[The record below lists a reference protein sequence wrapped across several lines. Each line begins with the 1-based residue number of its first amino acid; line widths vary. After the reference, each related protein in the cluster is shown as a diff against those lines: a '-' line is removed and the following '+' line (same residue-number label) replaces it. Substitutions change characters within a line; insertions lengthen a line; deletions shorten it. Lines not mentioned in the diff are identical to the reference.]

1 MNNAL
6 HTRSSG
12 QGPDLVLL
20 HGLFGQGTN
29 LRSVARALEAD
40 FRVHCLDL
48 PDHGRS
54 PWLTTASLATYA
66 AAVRGWM
73 DQHEL
78 TAAIFW
84 DTRWGER

>member
-6 HTRSSG
+6 FSRSSG

-54 PWLTTASLATYA
+54 AWLDTASLTAYA
-66 AAVRGWM
+66 AAVHGWM

-78 TAAIFW
+78 LSLIHI
-84 DTRWGER
+84 